1 MEVTQGYSL
10 EGSCVGR
17 LSHRLLTQSD
27 LAMPLDLTDKKSGL
41 DYFKA
46 ITALA
51 KVYRTGVS
59 TDNFNASMVPANVAQ
74 YWTDMLM
81 PLEGPNAGNGG
92 LGGAYGLGSCT
103 SPTGPTSTT
112 SPVVAAYDLFCG
124 FTLNCT
130 TG

>member
-51 KVYRTGVS
+51 KIYRTGVS
-59 TDNFNASMVPANVAQ
+59 SDNFNASMVPANVAQ
-74 YWTDMLM
+74 YWADMLQ
-81 PLEGPNAGNGG
+81 PLQSGDSYQTGGSGNN
-92 LGGAYGLGSCT
+92 
-103 SPTGPTSTT
+103 PTKVPLVPISNLSFVFNSTE
-112 SPVVAAYDLFCG
+112 
-124 FTLNCT
+124 
-130 TG
+130 